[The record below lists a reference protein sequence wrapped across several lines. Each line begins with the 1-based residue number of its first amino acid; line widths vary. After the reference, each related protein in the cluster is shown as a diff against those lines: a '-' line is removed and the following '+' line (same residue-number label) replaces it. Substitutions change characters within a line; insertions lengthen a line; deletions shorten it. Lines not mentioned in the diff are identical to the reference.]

1 MQRMGAKLVEGKA
14 KYDEK
19 CAQVKAL
26 KRTQNALGLKVEAIV
41 STAAE
46 SNHR

>member
-1 MQRMGAKLVEGKA
+1 MGAKLVEGKA

-19 CAQVKAL
+19 CAQVRAL
-26 KRTQNALGLKVEAIV
+26 KRSQKDVGLKVEAIV

-46 SNHR
+46 SNLR